1 MSKQKQLTAKR
12 RERAGKGAARAVRRE
27 GRVPAVIYGGGQAPV
42 SISLDYRET
51 NRLIYAGHFL
61 TSVFEI
67 DVEGEKIRAIP
78 RDYQLD
84 VVRDF
89 PIHVD
94 FLRLGEGA
102 MVRVDIPVHF
112 ANQASSPGIKAG
124 GILNIVRHSVEF
136 EVPADSIPEF
146 ITVDLGNA
154 KIGDSLHISAV
165 KLPEGA
171 RPVIRDRDFTIAT
184 IVNAV
189 AAKEEPAPAAAAAP
203 AAGAAAA
210 APAAGAAAAPKKDE
224 KK

>member
-1 MSKQKQLTAKR
+1 MSTMKQLAAMR

-27 GRVPAVIYGGGQAPV
+27 GRVPAVIYGAGQPPV

-61 TSVFEI
+61 TTVFEI
-67 DVEGEKIRAIP
+67 DVEGEKMRAIP

-102 MVRVDIPVHF
+102 VVRVEIPVHVSG
-112 ANQASSPGIKAG
+112 QDVSPGLKAG
-124 GILNIVRHSVEF
+124 GALNLVRHSVEF
-136 EVPADSIPEF
+136 YVPADNIPDSIT
-146 ITVDLGNA
+146 IDVSQA
-154 KIGDSLHISAV
+154 KIGDSIHISSV

-171 RPVIRDRDFTIAT
+171 KPVIADRDFTIAT
-184 IVNAV
+184 IAGTS
-189 AAKEEPAPAAAAAP
+189 AK
-203 AAGAAAA
+203 GATDA
-210 APAAGAAAAPKKDE
+210 
-224 KK
+224 